1 MTIYLRDATFIDWK
15 TLKFRQ
21 THLAIQAGPGGSF
34 SFLDTLPAPGL
45 LSEDD
50 VLLNCR
56 NKLVTKSFA
65 CGHHH
70 IYSALAR
77 GMPAPPKIPKNFQ
90 EVLKYVWWRLDK
102 LLDTEMI
109 RASALTAAMACAKN
123 GVTFIIDHHAS
134 PSAIENSLETIAAA
148 FDKIGVAHL
157 LCYELSDRDGEA
169 AKEKGLAETENYLQ
183 SGRQGHVG
191 LHASFTVGDDLLQRA
206 GYLAAKYGTGIHVH
220 VAEDPIDQEIC
231 LKEHGQ
237 RVVGRYR
244 DAGLLALKGS
254 IFAHC
259 LHLDDGERRLLKESP
274 VTIAQNTE
282 SNLNNNVGDFTSRGL
297 GPQIMLGTDGMHGDM
312 LRSAKAAFL
321 VGQRTEGIG
330 FPGIYERFRKGHG
343 YIHDNGFSGDGENN
357 LVILDY
363 DSPTEI
369 REDNF
374 LGHFVYGI
382 ESRHVESVISSG
394 RLIVQDG
401 KLLTA
406 DEEEILGFAREMG
419 NKLWAKMR

>member
-90 EVLKYVWWRLDK
+90 EILKYVWWRLDK

-237 RVVGRYR
+237 RVVDRYR

-297 GPQIMLGTDGMHGDM
+297 GSQIMLGTDGMHGDM